1 MDEIKVRRLFMKRKI
16 LSLLLCAAMV
26 TTILGGCAAGN
37 QTTLL
42 RKVPIPHNQ
51 HKPKIPL
58 RNRKKLLSKQQLLM
72 T

>member
-1 MDEIKVRRLFMKRKI
+1 MKRKI
-16 LSLLLCAAMV
+16 LSMLLCAAML

-37 QTTLL
+37 QTTSSEE
-42 RKVPIPHNQ
+42 VPTPHNQ

-58 RNRKKLLSKQQLLM
+58 WNRKKLLSKQQLLM